1 MEYRHA
7 IGGAI
12 DPIELEPAG
21 IDRSMSVR
29 CLTGTRRLDAGFCWS
44 YPFSCAPSLRSAA
57 SSPSTLVLIVVWV
70 PEQLDN
76 GLAPRPPSTS
86 ASVRRPAE
94 RIKTTPSMT
103 NDHSGIRP
111 TQAVPMAFA
120 AQPRVTP
127 RIARLLYIATV
138 HEPWST
144 TLLRR

>member
-1 MEYRHA
+1 
-7 IGGAI
+7 
-12 DPIELEPAG
+12 
-21 IDRSMSVR
+21 MSVR
-29 CLTGTRRLDAGFCWS
+29 CLTGTRRLDVGFCWS

-57 SSPSTLVLIVVWV
+57 SSPSAWVGLIVVEV
-70 PEQLDN
+70 PEQLDD

-103 NDHSGIRP
+103 NDQSGIRP

-120 AQPRVTP
+120 TQPRGTP